1 MHFIDRGDG
10 VAEPGHDLRRQFE
23 TEIHALGANVKQ
35 EIAGRRD
42 GMARAGFDF
51 AKRMQFRR
59 PRLTKQPVPR
69 VRSDPHHAGELS
81 FDVAE
86 ADGT

>member
-1 MHFIDRGDG
+1 MHFIDHGNG
-10 VAEPGHDLRRQFE
+10 VAEPGHDLRCQFE
-23 TEIHALGANVKQ
+23 TQIDALGADVKE
-35 EIAGRRD
+35 EIAGCRD
-42 GMARAGFDF
+42 GMARAGFEF

-81 FDVAE
+81 LDVAE